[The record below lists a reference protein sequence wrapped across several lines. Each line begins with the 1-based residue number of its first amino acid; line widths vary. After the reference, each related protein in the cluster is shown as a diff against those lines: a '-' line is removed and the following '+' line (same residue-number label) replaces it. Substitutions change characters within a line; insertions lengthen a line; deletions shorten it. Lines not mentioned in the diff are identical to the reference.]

1 MKRTS
6 LIIISL
12 FCINFLFSQNENADA
27 IYEKLVKEYTLEA
40 EGITSYREYKQLHLL
55 THLSFNR
62 LYGETFIIYNPDFQK
77 LKINEAYTIMADSS
91 KVITPPNAFN
101 EVLPRNAAL
110 SATANHMKE
119 MVVTHTAT
127 EIGATIFLDYTL
139 TSAKG
144 FLPGLMGNLLIQESS
159 PVNAMEV
166 RVKIPSDLELTYQ
179 MVGLR
184 TAPEISIVGNQKVF
198 TWKFSGLAAS
208 PKEPYQGKY
217 QPSATRLLFT
227 TAIGIAESINWITN
241 QTAFDLKIN
250 EEMKTWVDS
259 IRSHEVDEIK
269 TLMAIQ
275 KAVVENVVYE
285 RYDPAW
291 MAYRSRTP
299 EQVWNSN
306 GGNKLEKSLLLAS
319 LLKQASFNAVPVLV
333 GSKPFFNEKAINL
346 SAFDDV
352 LLMVNTKGF
361 GTIYI
366 SAIGT
371 DNQTLEHDLWSS
383 ILIPLIKGTSR
394 APVEISQPDN
404 KIAFNGTFTFSDDLK
419 PSGLMELELSGS
431 ANPFLLLQNDKVG
444 FKSLVTGGLVKD
456 ADAIELENSNLVK
469 SEFAVKAETDKPVT
483 DQNGYFRWNLP
494 QLTNG
499 FEKWQIS
506 YLDRER
512 ISDFYLSGP
521 ITESYTYTITVP
533 AGYELINKRFSERVK
548 CAAGSASVEMKPK
561 DNQIEIIRELNL
573 TETTISQQDYQEFR
587 EMINFWLDKNQK
599 ALVFRKAEK

>member
-1 MKRTS
+1 MKRIS

-12 FCINFLFSQNENADA
+12 FCINLLFSQNENADA

-40 EGITSYREYKQLHLL
+40 DGSTSYREYKQVHLL

-62 LYGETFIIYNPDFQK
+62 LYGETFIIYNPGFQK

-91 KVITPPNAFN
+91 KVVTPPNAFN

-144 FLPGLMGNLLIQESS
+144 FLPSLMGNLLIQESS
-159 PVNAMEV
+159 PINAMEV

-198 TWKFSGLAAS
+198 TWKFNGLPAS
-208 PKEPYQGKY
+208 PKESYQGKY
-217 QPSATRLLFT
+217 QPSAPRLMFT
-227 TAIGIAESINWITN
+227 TATGIAESINWITN
-241 QTAFDLKIN
+241 QAAFDLMIN
-250 EEMKTWVDS
+250 AEMKTWVDS
-259 IRSHEVDEIK
+259 IRNQQVDEIK
-269 TLMAIQ
+269 TLIAIQ
-275 KAVVENVVYE
+275 KSVVENVVNE

-291 MAYRSRTP
+291 LAYRARTP
-299 EQVWNSN
+299 EQVWKSN

-319 LLKQASFNAVPVLV
+319 LLKQASFNAVPVLA
-333 GSKPFFNEKAINL
+333 GSKTFFNEKAINL
-346 SAFDDV
+346 TTFDDV

-361 GTIYI
+361 GTLYL
-366 SAIGT
+366 SAT
-371 DNQTLEHDLWSS
+371 EVDNQTLENGLSQS

-394 APVEISQPDN
+394 APIEPSETDN
-404 KIAFNGTFTFSDDLK
+404 KINYQGTFSFSNELK
-419 PSGLMELELSGS
+419 PSGLVELELEGS
-431 ANPFLLLQNDKVG
+431 ANPFLLLQNDKGG
-444 FKSLVTGGLVKD
+444 FKSMVSGGLVKD
-456 ADAIELENSNLVK
+456 ADAVTIKNSNVAK
-469 SEFAVKAETDKPVT
+469 SELTVKAETDKPVA

-494 QLTNG
+494 VMTNG
-499 FEKWQIS
+499 FEKWQLS
-506 YLDRER
+506 YLDKER
-512 ISDFYLSGP
+512 QNGFYLPYP
-521 ITESYTYTITVP
+521 ISEKYTYTITIP
-533 AGYELINKRFSERVK
+533 DGYELINKRFSERVK
-548 CAAGSASVEMKPK
+548 CSAGSASVEMKPN
-561 DNQIEIIRELNL
+561 DNQIEIIRELSL
-573 TETTISQQDYQEFR
+573 SEATINQQDYIEFR

-599 ALVFRKAEK
+599 TLVFKKTEK

>member
-1 MKRTS
+1 MKRIS
-6 LIIISL
+6 SIIISL
-12 FCINFLFSQNENADA
+12 FCINLLFSQNENADA

-40 EGITSYREYKQLHLL
+40 DGSTSYREFKQLKLL

-62 LYGETFIIYNPDFQK
+62 LYGETFIIYNPEFQK
-77 LKINEAYTIMADSS
+77 LRINEAYTIMADSS
-91 KVITPPNAFN
+91 KVVTPSNAFN

-110 SATANHMKE
+110 SATANHLKE

-144 FLPGLMGNLLIQESS
+144 FLPGLMGNVLIQESS
-159 PVNAMEV
+159 PVNALEI
-166 RVKIPSDLELTYQ
+166 RVKVPSDLELTYQ

-184 TAPEISIVGNQKVF
+184 TAPEISIAGNQKVF
-198 TWKFSGLAAS
+198 TWKFNGLPAS
-208 PKEPYQGKY
+208 PKESFQGKY
-217 QPSATRLLFT
+217 QPSAPRLLFT
-227 TAIGIAESINWITN
+227 TATGIAESISWITN
-241 QTAFDLKIN
+241 QPAFDLKIN
-250 EEMKTWVDS
+250 EEMKAWVDT
-259 IRSHEVDEIK
+259 IRNQQVDEIK

-299 EQVWNSN
+299 EKVWISN

-319 LLKQASFNAVPVLV
+319 LLKQADFNAVPVLV
-333 GSKPFFNEKAINL
+333 GSGTFFNEKAINL
-346 SAFDDV
+346 STFDDV

-366 SAIGT
+366 SAT
-371 DNQTLEHDLWSS
+371 EVDNQTLENNLTHST
-383 ILIPLIKGTSR
+383 LIPLIKGTSR
-394 APVEISQPDN
+394 APVEISKSDN
-404 KIAFNGTFTFSDDLK
+404 KISCKATYTFSDDLK
-419 PSGLMELELSGS
+419 PSGLMELELAG
-431 ANPFLLLQNDKVG
+431 AMNPFLLLQNDKGG
-444 FKSLVTGGLVKD
+444 FKSMVSGGLVKD
-456 ADAIELENSNLVK
+456 ADAVTVRNSNLAK
-469 SEFAVKAETDKPVT
+469 SEITVKAETDKPAT
-483 DQNGYFRWNLP
+483 EQNGYFRWSLP
-494 QLTNG
+494 AMTNG

-512 ISDFYLSGP
+512 ISDFYLPVAIS
-521 ITESYTYTITVP
+521 ESYTYTITIP

-548 CAAGSASVEMKPK
+548 CSAGSASVEIKPK

-573 TETTISQQDYQEFR
+573 TGAAIGQQDYQEFR

-599 ALVFRKAEK
+599 TLVFRKTER